1 MSHKRINQFNTAQI
15 LLFLSIFCSIYWM
28 LGVFTTVYD
37 FTLTKVIFE
46 LLWLPMILMLLI
58 IPFVSIVYLIK
69 DKNKTSSYTISLLI
83 SLITL
88 AVLFYIN

>member
-1 MSHKRINQFNTAQI
+1 MLFKKIKQLSTAQI
-15 LLFLSIFCSIYWM
+15 LLYLSILCSIYWL
-28 LGVFTTVYD
+28 LGVFTTFYD
-37 FTLTKVIFE
+37 YTLTKVIFE

-88 AVLFYIN
+88 AVLFYMN